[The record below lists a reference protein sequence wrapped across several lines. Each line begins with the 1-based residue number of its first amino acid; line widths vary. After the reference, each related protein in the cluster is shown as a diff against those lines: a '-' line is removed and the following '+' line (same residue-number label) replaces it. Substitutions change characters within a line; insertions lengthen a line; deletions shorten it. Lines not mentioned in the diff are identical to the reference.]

1 MSMTLESVIYVCVC
15 VCVCVCDRPGE
26 SEIWRRALPADS
38 RTETV
43 WCSRSEWDAV
53 GPPDT
58 EPEIC

>member
-1 MSMTLESVIYVCVC
+1 M
-15 VCVCVCDRPGE
+15 CVCDRPGE